1 MSVMK
6 FGKHNGAPY
15 ERVAAEDRKYCAWV
29 LREDRQSS
37 QLNRTMK
44 SFAVYLKKQHGGL
57 MSVGKHAGKWFD
69 ELIAEDPEYAVWVQ
83 NLDQPSAVMKD
94 FAEYIIEQQRI
105 AADGESRKRTR
116 DETNEGKCIMC
127 LERVLTAAFV
137 PCGHCVCCWECASTL
152 GNNRCPICRKQAT
165 VQRLFVG

>member
-1 MSVMK
+1 MAIMK

-15 ERVAAEDRKYCAWV
+15 ERFAAEYRKYCAWV

-57 MSVGKHAGKWFD
+57 MMVGKHSGKWFD
-69 ELIAEDPEYAVWVQ
+69 ELIKEEPEYAVWVQ
-83 NLDQPSAVMKD
+83 SLDQPSAAVKD
-94 FAEYIIEQQRI
+94 FADYIIEQQRI
-105 AADGESRKRTR
+105 EADDESRIRAR
-116 DETNEGKCIMC
+116 DEEADGKCITC
-127 LERVLTAAFV
+127 IVRARTSAFV